1 MNPLFRLSALA
12 SLPAL
17 ALLVACA
24 SSPTAVVVPAS
35 LAAPAGERKAFE
47 HFARGVQIYRCT
59 AGTAAGAMPSWAFV
73 APQAELFANAASNTV
88 LGTHGDGPFWQG
100 TDGSRVQGQVKAR
113 ADAPASSAGGAI
125 PWLLLATAP
134 NAVPGLM
141 APVSS
146 IQRVSTV
153 AGVVPAQGC
162 TGAADLGKEARVPY
176 TAVYVYFVKA

>member
-1 MNPLFRLSALA
+1 MKPLVRLTLWGAA
-12 SLPAL
+12 PAL

-24 SSPTAVVVPAS
+24 SSPPALVVPAN

-59 AGTAAGAMPSWAFV
+59 AGAAAGAAPSWAFV
-73 APQAELFANAASNTV
+73 APQAELFASAASNTV
-88 LGTHGDGPFWQG
+88 LGTHGAGPFWQAN
-100 TDGSRVQGQVKAR
+100 DGSRVQGQVKAR
-113 ADAPASSAGGAI
+113 ADAPAAGAI
-125 PWLLLATAP
+125 PWLLLATTP

-153 AGVVPAQGC
+153 AGVAPAQGC
-162 TGAADLGKEARVPY
+162 AAAVDVGKEARVPY